1 MSACA
6 WASCRRAA
14 LAALLCL
21 VRLSALADAPATCPA
36 AAQTPSAAQAQTG
49 LANAPDRGFLWR
61 IRKDG
66 HDSWLYGTVHVG
78 RPGWVFPGATVLN
91 ALRDSDLLAL
101 ELDLMDP
108 GIVARLQ
115 AGMAWRPDRA
125 VSGSLAERLAA
136 QVRAACLP
144 EQLLTL
150 MTPEMVATTLTMTA
164 ARRDGLDPA
173 YAIDTAMSGVAQRL
187 HKPVVSLETPELQL
201 ALLQSRSADEA
212 RDAVAQMLAE
222 LESGRAEPM
231 LVRVAQVW
239 AQGRWDELE
248 HYGDWCECLRT
259 DEERAQ
265 YTRLLDARNPGLAE
279 RIDALHTSG
288 QRVFA
293 AVGSLHMIGRTG
305 LPALLARRGYT
316 VERIVFE

>member
-1 MSACA
+1 
-6 WASCRRAA
+6 
-14 LAALLCL
+14 
-21 VRLSALADAPATCPA
+21 
-36 AAQTPSAAQAQTG
+36 
-49 LANAPDRGFLWR
+49 
-61 IRKDG
+61 
-66 HDSWLYGTVHVG
+66 VG
-78 RPGWVFPGATVLN
+78 RPGWVFPGATVMN
-91 ALRDSDLLAL
+91 ALRDSDLVAL

-108 GIVARLQ
+108 GIVARLR
-115 AGMAWRPDRA
+115 AGMAWRADRA
-125 VSGSLAERLAA
+125 LNGGLAERLAA
-136 QVRAACLP
+136 QVRAACLSD
-144 EQLLTL
+144 QLLTR
-150 MTPEMVATTLTMTA
+150 MTPEMVATTLTMMA

-173 YAIDTAMSGVAQRL
+173 YAIDTAMSAAARRL

-201 ALLQSRSADEA
+201 ALLQSRDADEA

-248 HYGDWCECLRT
+248 HYGDRCECLRT

-293 AVGSLHMIGRTG
+293 AVGSLHMIGPTG
-305 LPALLARRGYT
+305 LPALLARRGYA